1 MKKLSIIIIALLTI
15 LVCCKKTPEV
25 NIKYV
30 DVEREVLTIGSTTA
44 NIQCDY
50 EYIATLKSAKLYYG
64 RIEDNMNYVN
74 MRVVQSVLYAEITGL
89 ESNTNYKYYY
99 EFENGFNSMQSGVKT
114 FTTEENPTTV
124 VLPTVITA
132 YVTEITSESAVS
144 GGEVISDGG
153 GNVTERGICWSL
165 TNNPTLSNSHL
176 AIGNGVGVFSA
187 TIDSLAANTTY
198 HVRAYAINEA
208 GTAYGLDK
216 EFTTLNSGG
225 GGDAPTGAINGLFTI
240 NENGDK
246 VYFSQGNLQY
256 KASTNTWRFAE
267 HQWDFV
273 GGTDSYNG
281 EVRGTVYENEVKCN
295 NNQKSATYDG
305 WIDLF
310 GWATS
315 GWDGGWTYY
324 HPYDTDYPSPANCAY
339 YGPDHDLTD
348 MYSNGDWGVYNSIT
362 NGGNMPNLW
371 RTLMNQEWVYVFRER
386 NTSSGIRFAKATV
399 NNIDGIIL
407 LPDDW
412 IDSVFYL
419 NNTNE
424 TEASY
429 NNNSLSLT
437 EWSVLENAGAV
448 FLPAAGRMYFLDL
461 GMSSIASGSFGGYWS
476 AQFINSIDYM
486 AYAIWLS
493 NPLLTWGG
501 RTDTY
506 WGYSVRLVQDSYK

>member
-1 MKKLSIIIIALLTI
+1 MKKLSIIIIALLAI

-132 YVTEITSESAVS
+132 DVTEITSESAVS

-153 GNVTERGICWSL
+153 GNVTSRGVCWSTSPNPAIEDSFTTDGNGIGSFVSNL
-165 TNNPTLSNSHL
+165 TSLSN
-176 AIGNGVGVFSA
+176 
-187 TIDSLAANTTY
+187 NTAY
-198 HVRAYAINEA
+198 HVRAYATNEA

-216 EFTTLNSGG
+216 TFTTLSGG
-225 GGDAPTGAINGLFTI
+225 GGGGNAPTGAINGLFTI

-256 KASTNTWRFAE
+256 QASINIWKFADN
-267 HQWDFV
+267 QWDYV
-273 GGTDSYNG
+273 GNDTMGNVYFNG
-281 EVRGTVYENEVKCN
+281 VKCN
-295 NNQKSATYDG
+295 NELISSSYNG

-310 GWATS
+310 GWGTGSNPTITS
-315 GWDGGWTYY
+315 SNPD
-324 HPYDTDYPSPANCAY
+324 DY
-339 YGPDHDLTD
+339 TIFI
-348 MYSNGDWGVYNSIT
+348 DWGHNEIN
-362 NGGNMPNLW
+362 NGGLPVYSW
-371 RTLMNQEWVYVFRER
+371 RTLSEHEWDFVLNGRG
-386 NTSSGIRFAKATV
+386 SSAQIRFAAARV
-399 NNIDGIIL
+399 NDTDGIIL

-412 IDSVFYL
+412 DGEYGL
-419 NNTNE
+419 NNTNV
-424 TEASY
+424 
-429 NNNSLSLT
+429 NNLNFNSNIID
-437 EWSVLENAGAV
+437 EENWLIIEQQGAV
-448 FLPAAGRMYFLDL
+448 FLPLAGVRRQINVENYV
-461 GMSSIASGSFGGYWS
+461 ARYWS
-476 AQFINSIDYM
+476 STSYINTGAAFFLYF
-486 AYAIWLS
+486 YETYLS
-493 NPLLTWGG
+493 LSASPV
-501 RTDTY
+501 TY
-506 WGYSVRLVQDSYK
+506 GLSVRLVQDANK